1 MYRLKQPNAYLEDVI
16 DDYDY
21 EALDWDDQEMYEPC
35 NEDGGD
41 EFLETVITV
50 ASLAASFIGDG
61 DSSDVG
67 SSFDS
72 FDGFDGG
79 DSGGAGAGGDW

>member
-21 EALDWDDQEMYEPC
+21 EALDWDDQERYEPC

-41 EFLETVITV
+41 EFLKSN
-50 ASLAASFIGDG
+50 SLPGDENALFG
-61 DSSDVG
+61 LK
-67 SSFDS
+67 
-72 FDGFDGG
+72 
-79 DSGGAGAGGDW
+79 